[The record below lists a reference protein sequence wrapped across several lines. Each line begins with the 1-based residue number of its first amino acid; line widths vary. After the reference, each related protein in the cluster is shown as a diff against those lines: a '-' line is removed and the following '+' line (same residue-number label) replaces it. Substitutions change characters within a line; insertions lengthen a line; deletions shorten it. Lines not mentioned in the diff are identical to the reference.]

1 MKYYDRYH
9 SGCFFSD
16 YLLTSQHRSGV
27 ICMDKSAHND
37 KTETL
42 NSNRV
47 AHIEQ
52 GM

>member
-1 MKYYDRYH
+1 MIIIIP
-9 SGCFFSD
+9 GIIFSY

-47 AHIEQ
+47 AHVEQ